1 ICYKVISSLSEATY
15 YSMRKI
21 SDHLTSIKI
30 LVKISGIA
38 VLLSAL
44 TSMLGIGTSAAL
56 NLGSFSG
63 LVVGFATQSI
73 LMHSI
78 AGISIGILKPFKHG
92 DLITIAGYTGI
103 VKDIKLMHTVL
114 ESQNGN
120 KELLIPNGKI
130 IREILVKTLKNT

>member
-1 ICYKVISSLSEATY
+1 MAPQQ
-15 YSMRKI
+15 
-21 SDHLTSIKI
+21 
-30 LVKISGIA
+30 
-38 VLLSAL
+38 
-44 TSMLGIGTSAAL
+44 
-56 NLGSFSG
+56 LGSFSG